1 MNEVSNGCVLSFL
14 FCSGRTHRLLD
25 SSSTP
30 PCPCGP
36 GTQAFRKDF
45 AQMREEL
52 QEMKVQLGQAVWCFR
67 TRSSGLV
74 SAMVGVKLPVILAGT
89 RF

>member
-1 MNEVSNGCVLSFL
+1 
-14 FCSGRTHRLLD
+14 
-25 SSSTP
+25 
-30 PCPCGP
+30 
-36 GTQAFRKDF
+36 
-45 AQMREEL
+45 MREEL